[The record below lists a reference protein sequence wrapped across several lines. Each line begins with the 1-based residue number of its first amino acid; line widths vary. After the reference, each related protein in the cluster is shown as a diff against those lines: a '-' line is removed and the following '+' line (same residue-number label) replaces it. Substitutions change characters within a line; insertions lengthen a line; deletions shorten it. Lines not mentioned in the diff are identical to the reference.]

1 MNIKEIFKNKKVITS
16 LAVTVLIIIFI
27 IFAFN
32 NRNDGMAQ
40 GGVVK
45 TYYKVFTKEKKWSKW
60 SKNGMTSGNDYSI
73 RNIKIKCKKDS
84 FSVMY
89 YTDGDWSLK
98 SNNKTINGI
107 KIVNTG
113 YFLEKYDV
121 CYRTYNKKD
130 KWLGWT
136 CNGQISGNISENIE
150 KIEIK
155 TIPKDVVKKDYL
167 KDYVSN
173 DNESMIGF

>member
-1 MNIKEIFKNKKVITS
+1 MALAQNYIDNQIKNIKEKCLISWKIEKIQKINNDPCFDNVK
-16 LAVTVLIIIFI
+16 IIIK
-27 IFAFN
+27 
-32 NRNDGMAQ
+32 NDIW
-40 GGVVK
+40 
-45 TYYKVFTKEKKWSKW
+45 YYKVFTKEKKWSKW

-121 CYRTYNKKD
+121 CYRTYNKKS
-130 KWLGWT
+130 
-136 CNGQISGNISENIE
+136 IS
-150 KIEIK
+150 
-155 TIPKDVVKKDYL
+155 PYW
-167 KDYVSN
+167 
-173 DNESMIGF
+173 

>member
-1 MNIKEIFKNKKVITS
+1 MDIKGISKNKKVLIP
-16 LAVTVLIIIFI
+16 LIITVLIIVFI
-27 IFAFN
+27 IFIYN

-40 GGVVK
+40 QGIVK
-45 TYYKVFTKEKKWSKW
+45 TYYKVFTKENKWSKW

-84 FSVMY
+84 FSIMY

-107 KIVNTG
+107 KIINTG
-113 YFLEKYDV
+113 SFLGKYDV

-130 KWLGWT
+130 KWLNWA
-136 CNGQISGNISENIE
+136 CNGEISGNTSEKIE

-155 TIPKDVVKKDYL
+155 TIPNDVVKGDYL

-173 DNESMIGF
+173 NSESMIGF